1 MKAKNTWRVWIIMK
15 KIKLGIWGLALLLV
29 LVGCSNGNSE
39 DTSISSSAVNSKSTK
54 KSDSI
59 SKKESSKLESSR
71 AESIKKMKIKS
82 ESIKNE
88 KRNSRRNT
96 SEGTLT
102 VQQMKDTPEQS
113 AIAIAYYGADH
124 VWSNLSG
131 EITDGFN
138 VSIESP
144 DSSIVKYYIQKGDS
158 PYYRLLG
165 DEHNTVDYYNNSDN
179 ELQKVGMSE
188 IVTYVNRKLSDD
200 ARNKIVNNV
209 TIGEGTDNKKSDSSE
224 KKTQKNG
231 QKITVNEA
239 LAVVNDK
246 FFGNSLTLSDDYGEF
261 VSRSGGVVMGTLQY
275 EPYGN
280 GGWKILPLKWEGNF
294 NFRIYMVPDAGDSTI
309 SVKRW
314 SKSGFDPEKTEN
326 FTVTR

>member
-1 MKAKNTWRVWIIMK
+1 MK

-29 LVGCSNGNSE
+29 LVGCSNGSSE
-39 DTSISSSAVNSKSTK
+39 DTSTSSSVANSKSTK

-59 SKKESSKLESSR
+59 SKEESSKLESSR

-165 DEHNTVDYYNNSDN
+165 DEHNTVDYYSNSDN

-209 TIGEGTDNKKSDSSE
+209 TIGEGTD
-224 KKTQKNG
+224 TQKPKTSSSTNG
-231 QKITVNEA
+231 KDLSIEEAVDLLNNKFKSKISGFDIRSYYAGTISVVDGSNLKIRDGHDSGTYEA
-239 LAVVNDK
+239 
-246 FFGNSLTLSDDYGEF
+246 
-261 VSRSGGVVMGTLQY
+261 
-275 EPYGN
+275 YGN
-280 GGWKILPLKWEGNF
+280 GGWQISIVNGSGGAVHNY
-294 NFRIYMVPDAGDSTI
+294 YMVPDHDNLTVSVKAKYSRAYEKDTIETSTI
-309 SVKRW
+309 
-314 SKSGFDPEKTEN
+314 
-326 FTVTR
+326 TR